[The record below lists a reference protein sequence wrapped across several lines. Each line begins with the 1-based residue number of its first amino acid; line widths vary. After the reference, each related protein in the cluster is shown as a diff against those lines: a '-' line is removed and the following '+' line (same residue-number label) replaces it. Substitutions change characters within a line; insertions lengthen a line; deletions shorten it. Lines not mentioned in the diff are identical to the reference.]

1 MSDPRARRVLITTV
15 PFGQPR
21 RDALDRLDAEG
32 IEYLINP
39 FGRRLKEHELADLIG
54 EFSLMIAGTE
64 PITARV
70 IAAAPHLKLISRV
83 GIGLDSVDLLA
94 ARERGIHVSYT
105 PDAPAPAVAELTL
118 GLMLSLLRHINLAD
132 RRVRSG
138 NWQRFMGRRLD
149 GLTVGIIGIGRVGR
163 RVARMLR
170 GAFPSTTILAHDIAP
185 DLEFG
190 CEVGL
195 RWVERDAIFAGADI
209 VSIHVPLTP
218 QTLRLVAA
226 RDLALM
232 KPTAF
237 LINTARGTIV
247 DEHDLATALRAGR
260 LQGAALDVFGDE
272 PYTGELASLENVLLT
287 CHMGSM
293 SEDCRAVM
301 EYEAADEVVRF
312 VRGEPLIRLV
322 PDNEYTLAEMRQTAR

>member
-1 MSDPRARRVLITTV
+1 MPDREPRVLITTV
-15 PFGQPR
+15 PFGDPR
-21 RDALDRLDAEG
+21 RDALDRLEAEG
-32 IEYLINP
+32 IAYVINP
-39 FGRRLKEHELADLIG
+39 LGRRLKEHELAELIP
-54 EFSLMIAGTE
+54 EFSLLIAGTE

-70 IAAAPHLKLISRV
+70 LAAAPHLQLISRV

-118 GLMLSLLRHINLAD
+118 GLMLSLLRHINHAD
-132 RRVRSG
+132 RRMRSG
-138 NWQRFMGRRLD
+138 IWQRFMGRRLD
-149 GLTVGIIGIGRVGR
+149 GLTVGIIGVGRVGS

-170 GAFPSTTILAHDIAP
+170 GAFASTTILGHDIAP

-190 CEVGL
+190 REVGI
-195 RWVERDAIFAGADI
+195 RWVDRDDIFRQADI
-209 VSIHVPLTP
+209 VSVHVPLTP
-218 QTLRLVAA
+218 HTHRFVAS

-237 LINTARGTIV
+237 LINTARGSIV
-247 DEHDLATALRAGR
+247 DERDLAEALRAGR

-293 SEDCRAVM
+293 SEDCRAMM
-301 EYEAADEVVRF
+301 EYEAADEVIRF
-312 VRGEPLIRLV
+312 VRREPLIRLV
-322 PDNEYTLAEMRQTAR
+322 PDDEYTLAGMRQAAT